1 MINKT
6 DLFKNA
12 WYFVNKKIVP
22 DFATGL
28 RLSWIREKLISNLR
42 TGDINFAYVKKT
54 DRSLRQAKGTLHPR
68 VVGSMSFSGEAS
80 TTKPNI
86 VRYYDLGSDGWR
98 SFDVAYL
105 AAARHVS
112 V

>member
-1 MINKT
+1 MNKKE
-6 DLFKNA
+6 LFKNA
-12 WYFVNKKIVP
+12 WYYVKMNIVP

-28 RLSWIREKLISNLR
+28 RLSWIKENMISNLR
-42 TGDINFAYVKKT
+42 TGDVSFAYVKKS
-54 DRSLRQAKGTLHPR
+54 DRSLRKATGTLHPR
-68 VVGSMSFSGEAS
+68 VVGSMSFSGEAA

-105 AAARHVS
+105 AASQYAK
-112 V
+112 